1 MARRSA
7 RAAAPSSRRPPI
19 TEALLPRDAAEP
31 AVPPQPEPQA
41 PAGPQ
46 PAPEPAPQ
54 QPAGQQPAPGPSP
67 QQPAPGPQVPGPQTP
82 GPQAAPAAPG
92 QPAPA
97 AAQPAKKGGRGP
109 IIAIVAAVAAVVVI
123 VAAVFAFMP
132 SGPSVE
138 ELIRSDISGRLDLIT
153 DPTSDDYREMI
164 EDIDEDGGL
173 SQFGVSTEDF
183 VASMFDGFSYEITS
197 VEVDEEAGTAVAHV
211 SMTVKSFADIMPRFE
226 ELLYEL
232 QTDPSVIGLGEDEL
246 YARVGELMM
255 QAVDETEAKQSDL
268 DLQYY
273 RDSDGAWEEDDSVAD
288 EVASALLS

>member
-1 MARRSA
+1 MRPSPPFLRSRSRRHPPGRSPHRSPRRSSLPA
-7 RAAAPSSRRPPI
+7 SNPHPGRHRSNLRPDRRS
-19 TEALLPRDAAEP
+19 P
-31 AVPPQPEPQA
+31 A
-41 PAGPQ
+41 
-46 PAPEPAPQ
+46 
-54 QPAGQQPAPGPSP
+54 
-67 QQPAPGPQVPGPQTP
+67 PGPQTP

-138 ELIRSDISGRLDLIT
+138 ELIRSDISGQLDLIT

-164 EDIDEDGGL
+164 EDIGEDGGL

>member
-1 MARRSA
+1 
-7 RAAAPSSRRPPI
+7 
-19 TEALLPRDAAEP
+19 
-31 AVPPQPEPQA
+31 
-41 PAGPQ
+41 
-46 PAPEPAPQ
+46 
-54 QPAGQQPAPGPSP
+54 
-67 QQPAPGPQVPGPQTP
+67 
-82 GPQAAPAAPG
+82 
-92 QPAPA
+92 
-97 AAQPAKKGGRGP
+97 
-109 IIAIVAAVAAVVVI
+109 
-123 VAAVFAFMP
+123 MP

-138 ELIRSDISGRLDLIT
+138 ELIRSDISGQLDLIT

-232 QTDPSVIGLGEDEL
+232 QADPSVIGLGEDEL

-273 RDSDGAWEEDDSVAD
+273 RDSDGAWEEDESVSD

>member
-1 MARRSA
+1 
-7 RAAAPSSRRPPI
+7 
-19 TEALLPRDAAEP
+19 
-31 AVPPQPEPQA
+31 
-41 PAGPQ
+41 
-46 PAPEPAPQ
+46 
-54 QPAGQQPAPGPSP
+54 
-67 QQPAPGPQVPGPQTP
+67 
-82 GPQAAPAAPG
+82 
-92 QPAPA
+92 
-97 AAQPAKKGGRGP
+97 
-109 IIAIVAAVAAVVVI
+109 
-123 VAAVFAFMP
+123 
-132 SGPSVE
+132 
-138 ELIRSDISGRLDLIT
+138 
-153 DPTSDDYREMI
+153 
-164 EDIDEDGGL
+164 
-173 SQFGVSTEDF
+173 
-183 VASMFDGFSYEITS
+183 MFDGFSYEITS